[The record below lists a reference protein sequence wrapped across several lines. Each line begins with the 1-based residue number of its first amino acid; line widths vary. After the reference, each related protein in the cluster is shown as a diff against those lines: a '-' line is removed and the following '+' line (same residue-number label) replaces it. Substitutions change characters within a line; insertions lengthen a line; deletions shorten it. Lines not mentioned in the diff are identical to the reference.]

1 MWTSEIVRVR
11 FIEAAATERF
21 LPTLRKPN
29 AKGYWPEFRYE
40 KTDLEGWDQQAHD
53 DHMEIWQG
61 RGTAKADALSRYQEC
76 LSWTIER
83 IENPDRRRL
92 VWGFAFCRAN
102 KRDFG
107 KWLRERGFNKTTSY
121 NRLNR
126 IWEQLAFNFNN
137 ERVLLREAAAKWG
150 GREVGP
156 IVPIG
161 NTGETCALVT
171 PIKFSRGYRT
181 EKSSDLLKNDGAVA
195 DFSKHLEAVNAE
207 RRRLQ
212 EREAKRRAK
221 IGAMAS

>member
-1 MWTSEIVRVR
+1 MWTHEIVRTR

-40 KTDLEGWDQQAHD
+40 KDDRDGWDQQAKD
-53 DHMEIWQG
+53 DHLEIWQG

-83 IENPDRRRL
+83 IELPERRRL

-102 KRDFG
+102 KHDFG
-107 KWLRERGFNKTTSY
+107 KWLKDRGYVKTTAY

-126 IWEQLAFNFNN
+126 IWEQLAFDFNN
-137 ERVLLREAAAKWG
+137 DRLVLKEAASRWG
-150 GREVGP
+150 GRETDFE
-156 IVPIG
+156 IPIG
-161 NTGETCALVT
+161 ISGENRATVI
-171 PIKFSRGYRT
+171 PIKFTPGYQT
-181 EKSSDLLKNDGAVA
+181 EKSRNTLHTEGDVE
-195 DFSKHLEAVNAE
+195 DFGKHLEAVNAE

-212 EREAKRRAK
+212 EAKRRAK
-221 IGAMAS
+221 IGVMAS